1 MCRDM
6 YWVTCAR
13 STNADATRTFVFCVH
28 RQLYGVSIFI
38 EGIRIDPAHHVGG
51 LRINQWVSL
60 VIFSLSI
67 LVLATDRW
75 RGGTVQLQQPEDA
88 GSTVDTYE

>member
-13 STNADATRTFVFCVH
+13 STNADATRTFVFVYTASYTAF
-28 RQLYGVSIFI
+28 RFFI

-60 VIFSLSI
+60 VIFSLSV

-75 RGGTVQLQQPEDA
+75 RGGTVQLEQPEDA